1 MSELKI
7 KDGDAVDKYLGAF
20 GTGAT
25 GNPYHNIPA
34 EFYTEVRKG
43 NVIGHSIVQKFGA
56 IDDITTTLTPIT
68 SSGQYPTPTAPIALE
83 LVSNDNTND
92 IPAGTGALSV
102 TIEGLSNTNGVWTEE
117 SQTIALNGTTA
128 VAVPN
133 SMLRVYRMFVE
144 TSGTYATQTIPS
156 HNSTIT
162 LRASGGGATWQ
173 TLTPTGTFGLS
184 QSEIAVYTIPKG
196 KIGYLL
202 SKKVSV
208 ESSKTANIFLFVRED
223 CDIVVAPFSPMKV
236 KELER
241 NLATSTERHPSSPI
255 VKATG
260 PADIG
265 FMGQSTSTTTDLSIE
280 FEILLVDE

>member
-1 MSELKI
+1 MSELLV
-7 KDGDAVDKYLGAF
+7 KDGAGVNKYLGSI

-25 GNPYHNIPA
+25 GDAYHNIPA
-34 EFYTEVRKG
+34 DFFTEIRKG
-43 NVIGHSIVQKFGA
+43 NVVGHSIVQKFGA
-56 IDDITTTLTPIT
+56 IDNVTTTLTPIT
-68 SSGQYPTPTAPIALE
+68 SSGQYPTPLAPVTLE
-83 LVSNDNTND
+83 LVSSDNTND
-92 IPAGTGALSV
+92 IPAGTGALSI
-102 TIEGLSNTNGVWTEE
+102 TIEGLSNTNGAWTEE
-117 SQTIALNGTTA
+117 SQTIALNGTTP

-133 SMLRVYRMFVE
+133 DMLRIYRMFVE
-144 TSGTYATQTIPS
+144 TSGTYATQTAPS

-162 LRASGGGATWQ
+162 LRVSGAGATWQ
-173 TLTPTGTFGLS
+173 TLTPTGTFGLA

-196 KIGYLL
+196 KTGYLL

-223 CDIVVAPFSPMKV
+223 ADTVVAPFSPMRV

-241 NLATSTERHPSSPI
+241 NLATSTERHPSAPI
-255 VKATG
+255 VKAIG

-280 FEILLVDE
+280 FEILLVDD